1 MRAMV
6 NKTSNDIQTTCI
18 LRILKITF
26 SIGKYG
32 KVMKRKEEK
41 IRGNRYLFLSTIVLF
56 VDICRFLISGSA
68 KSPLISSYV

>member
-41 IRGNRYLFLSTIVLF
+41 IRGNRYFVLSTIVLF